1 LQLAVLV
8 EGRLT
13 YSRGEYFALS
23 EDNDPV
29 GLLRRFEALI
39 KSVPHYLASK
49 EGELA
54 KAEADLPRLAHQLE
68 ARPFAKQPQL
78 DAAKARLAQLEK
90 ELTPKQES
98 QTANGAPTDRAG
110 HAVEALFGAGTDE
123 RRFHDVFRSL
133 QTNGA
138 IDRDAAS
145 AIARTF
151 TGKDAAW
158 PSREAALGAIETH
171 FYDQS
176 RQQEVQGQA
185 PARHSAAAR

>member
-1 LQLAVLV
+1 M
-8 EGRLT
+8 
-13 YSRGEYFALS
+13 
-23 EDNDPV
+23 
-29 GLLRRFEALI
+29 RRFEALI
-39 KSVPHYLASK
+39 KSVPHYLAAK

-54 KAEADLPRLAHQLE
+54 KAEADLPRLANQLE
-68 ARPFAKQPQL
+68 AGQFAKQPQL

-90 ELTPKQES
+90 ELTPKQETKTP
-98 QTANGAPTDRAG
+98 QANGSLAEGVAQ
-110 HAVEALFGAGTDE
+110 AVEALLGAGTDE
-123 RRFHDVFRSL
+123 RRFHDVFRAL

-138 IDRDAAS
+138 IDRDVAI
-145 AIARTF
+145 AIARAF

-176 RQQEVQGQA
+176 KQQEVQGQT